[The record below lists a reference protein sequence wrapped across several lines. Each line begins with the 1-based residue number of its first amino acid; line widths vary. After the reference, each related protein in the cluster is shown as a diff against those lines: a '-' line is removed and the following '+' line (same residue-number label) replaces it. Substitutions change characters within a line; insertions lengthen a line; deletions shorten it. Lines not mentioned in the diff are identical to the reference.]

1 MPPTALALVLGAAVL
16 HSVWNLVLKSE
27 PRRLEASLI
36 ALGAAV
42 LLCAPVLFVYPL
54 TDLPP
59 RLWMLVLL
67 SGVFETAYLITL
79 TKAYEV
85 GDLSLVYPIAR
96 GIAPLAVTPFAVL
109 VLGERVSPSGLLG
122 IALVVGGIFVTHS
135 SMFSLAAR
143 AGARISIAE
152 GGGSPRTAAAVLLA
166 ALTGVMIAAY
176 SLVNKVGVQT
186 VPVVLYAFLVLFI
199 DLCLLT
205 VVLRLRGG
213 FAWPGAGPPRWRA
226 VAIGVLMLGAYLAVL
241 AALSLAPVSYVVAG
255 REVSIVVTALAGAL
269 VLRERHSP
277 RRIAGAAVIFAGLIV
292 IAFSR

>member
-1 MPPTALALVLGAAVL
+1 MSPVALALVLGAAVF

-27 PRRLEASLI
+27 PRRLEASLL

-54 TDLPP
+54 TGLPA
-59 RLWMLVLL
+59 RAWMLVLL

-79 TKAYEV
+79 TAAYEV

-96 GIAPLAVTPFAVL
+96 GIAPLVVTSFAVL
-109 VLGERVSPSGLLG
+109 VLGEHVSPPGLLG
-122 IALVVGGIFVTHS
+122 ITLVVAGIFATHAGVLRS
-135 SMFSLAAR
+135 AAD
-143 AGARISIAE
+143 AGAR
-152 GGGSPRTAAAVLLA
+152 PAVVLA
-166 ALTGVMIAAY
+166 ALTGVMIAGY

-199 DLCLLT
+199 DLCLLAI
-205 VVLRLRGG
+205 VLHLRGG
-213 FAWPGAGPPRWRA
+213 FAWPGAGAPRWRA
-226 VAIGVLMLGAYLAVL
+226 IAIGVLMLGAYLGIL
-241 AALSLAPVSYVVAG
+241 TALSLAPVSYVVAG

-277 RRIAGAAVIFAGLIV
+277 RRIAGAAVIFAGLV
-292 IAFSR
+292 VLAFSR